1 MTLPS
6 DKPTLMYV
14 ADPMCSWC
22 WGFAPVI
29 QALTERYASTL
40 NIRLIMG
47 GLRPAEAAQY
57 LDDDLRAYLQQ
68 HWQHVHDAT
77 GQVFNEKNLKRDNWL
92 YDTEPAARAVV
103 TMRHIAAEH
112 EQAFFHDLQHAY
124 YTRGVDITQSSA
136 YLPLLATY
144 NVDETLFLSTFM
156 SDATKHAT
164 RQDFAL
170 SRSLGVQGF
179 PAVIIDNKQQLTLL
193 THGYQPLPR
202 VQATLESIL
211 NPVQL

>member
-77 GQVFNEKNLKRDNWL
+77 GQVFNEKNLNRTRSTRS
-92 YDTEPAARAVV
+92 YYHAAHR
-103 TMRHIAAEH
+103 
-112 EQAFFHDLQHAY
+112 Y
-124 YTRGVDITQSSA
+124 
-136 YLPLLATY
+136 
-144 NVDETLFLSTFM
+144 
-156 SDATKHAT
+156 
-164 RQDFAL
+164 
-170 SRSLGVQGF
+170 
-179 PAVIIDNKQQLTLL
+179 
-193 THGYQPLPR
+193 
-202 VQATLESIL
+202 
-211 NPVQL
+211 